1 MILKSSIL
9 MLILLFA
16 STNAYGEYT
25 LSFDWFMIS
34 PSEETDIGY
43 VTWNQ
48 ETLLTLQNI
57 PESKEINK

>member
-1 MILKSSIL
+1 